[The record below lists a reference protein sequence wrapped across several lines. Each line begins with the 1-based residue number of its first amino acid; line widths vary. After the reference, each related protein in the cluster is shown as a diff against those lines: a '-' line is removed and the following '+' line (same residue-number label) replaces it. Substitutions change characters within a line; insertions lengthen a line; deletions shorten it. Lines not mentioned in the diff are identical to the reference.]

1 MAFHAAGA
9 LWGSAEAHV
18 RAIHAL
24 AQVLTPRSQ
33 PVFNSN
39 TNRRPNADTD
49 SNGRLFFLH
58 VSNVSM
64 WEIGHHIATYRSPG
78 REFLC
83 KMKRPKK
90 RRPALFKREE
100 GHPTFYYETQKEN
113 S

>member
-1 MAFHAAGA
+1 
-9 LWGSAEAHV
+9 
-18 RAIHAL
+18 
-24 AQVLTPRSQ
+24 
-33 PVFNSN
+33 
-39 TNRRPNADTD
+39 
-49 SNGRLFFLH
+49 
-58 VSNVSM
+58 M
-64 WEIGHHIATYRSPG
+64 WEIGHHIATYGSPG